1 MLKND
6 NCGEKLMDDR
16 DENIILFRAVFS
28 GVSSVFCLFLIIV
41 YFILCFQKKFNLC
54 FKKEV
59 QPPIEIHSDFENS
72 SGSML
77 KKTQNNKKKSIGLGS
92 NFMFLLTLSN
102 FFGDIFEFMFYFYYK
117 DKKEDLKEDYEE
129 IYTSDENEVCMWNF
143 IYKGFNDDELCKIFG
158 FFHNFFDLFSVC
170 WITMLTLLFYHSIK
184 LSNEMLYKDKKYL
197 IIGFIFSLG
206 SCIIFCVLPSLSNS
220 FGFARYYCS
229 FRYNEVS
236 ENNKDEGE
244 KNLNKMWRF
253 LFVGITSLNNILN
266 VILLYITNNFYSKK
280 LKAIK
285 NQSEKEYSIMLIY
298 VWVFKIFPIVLII
311 TRIFKGCSRI
321 ITEYFDND
329 KWEEI
334 IQYMNSI
341 LFGCNGIF
349 DSIACLFFFRGVFW
363 CCFKS
368 GPTSSSLTQQIDYS
382 NIETLP
388 EESRA
393 EDIF

>member
-1 MLKND
+1 MLKNE
-6 NCGEKLMDDR
+6 NCGEKLMDNR

-28 GVSSVFCLFLIIV
+28 GISSVFCLFLIIV

-59 QPPIEIHSDFENS
+59 QTTNEIRSDFENS
-72 SGSML
+72 SGSMF
-77 KKTQNNKKKSIGLGS
+77 KKTQNNQNKSIGLGS

-102 FFGDIFEFMFYFYYK
+102 FFGEFFEFMFYFYYK
-117 DKKEDLKEDYEE
+117 DKKEDLKEDYDK
-129 IYTSDENEVCMWNF
+129 TSTSEVCMWNF

-206 SCIIFCVLPSLSNS
+206 SCIIFCVLPAISNS
-220 FGFARYYCS
+220 FGFARYFCS

-236 ENNKDEGE
+236 DDNKDEGE
-244 KNLNKMWRF
+244 KSLNKMWRY
-253 LFVGITSLNNILN
+253 LFVGITFLNNFIN
-266 VILLYITNNFYSKK
+266 VVLLCVTNNFYSKK
-280 LKAIK
+280 LKTIK
-285 NQSEKEYSIMLIY
+285 NQSEKEYNIMIIY
-298 VWVFKIFPIVLII
+298 VWVFKIFPIVLLI
-311 TRIFKGCSRI
+311 TRIFKGFSRI
-321 ITEYFDND
+321 MTENVDSD
-329 KWEEI
+329 KLEDI
-334 IQYMNSI
+334 IQYFNSI

-368 GPTSSSLTQQIDYS
+368 VPASSTLTQQIDYS
-382 NIETLP
+382 NIETIS
-388 EESRA
+388 EES
-393 EDIF
+393 I